1 MAFIGNQPTA
11 VPLTSSQLADG
22 LITTAKL
29 AADAVTSAKIAD
41 STIVNADIASTTINL
56 TQKVTGT
63 LPATNGG
70 TGVASYS
77 AGNILYATNATTL
90 ATLAPGTSGHALTL
104 NGTTPTWS
112 AVGAAAGQV
121 IQVVS
126 ATDTTKRTTTSTSF
140 VTGSNTL
147 TGVITPSATAN
158 KIIVAVVTYASVT
171 DDPQYFLGSVYRT
184 ISGTTVNLAND
195 TSDTGG
201 GYGFIAGR
209 QNYTILIYDSPNTT
223 SEITYQF
230 RFRTNNASY
239 TASFNESINTV
250 GGTPTTRSIIL
261 CMEVKQ

>member
-90 ATLAPGTSGHALTL
+90 AALAPGTSGHALTL

-112 AVGAAAGQV
+112 AVGASAGQV
-121 IQVVS
+121 IQVIS
-126 ATDTTKRTTTSTSF
+126 ASDSTERSSASNSF
-140 VTGSNTL
+140 VTANNTL
-147 TGVITPSATAN
+147 AVTITPSSTAN
-158 KIIVAVVTYASVT
+158 KILIMVDTFLAPGGSGG
-171 DDPQYFLGSVYRT
+171 QYRGTIFRGSTNLGDANTGMAYMST
-184 ISGTTVNLAND
+184 GISGA
-195 TSDTGG
+195 GG
-201 GYGFIAGR
+201 CH
-209 QNYTILIYDSPNTT
+209 IYDSPNTT
-223 SEITYQF
+223 SSITYQF
-230 RFRTNNASY
+230 YFRATQA
-239 TASFNESINTV
+239 NETVYINISNGKSSIT
-250 GGTPTTRSIIL
+250 
-261 CMEVKQ
+261 CMEVKG

>member
-90 ATLAPGTSGHALTL
+90 AALAPGTSGHALTL

-112 AVGAAAGQV
+112 AVGASAGQV
-121 IQVVS
+121 IQVLS
-126 ATDTTKRTTTSTSF
+126 ATDSTQRSTSSQSF
-140 VTGSNTL
+140 VTASNTL
-147 TGVITPSATAN
+147 SVTITPSATAN
-158 KIIVAVVTYASVT
+158 KIFIIITSTGYA
-171 DDPQYFLGSVYRT
+171 D
-184 ISGTTVNLAND
+184 ANEAA
-195 TSDTGG
+195 
-201 GYGFIAGR
+201 F
-209 QNYTILIYDSPNTT
+209 YTIFRDSTDLGATSNKGFALNSNNTGAGVVSTAGMSYLDSPNTT
-223 SEITYQF
+223 SAITYQVYL
-230 RFRTNNASY
+230 RRDNN
-239 TASFNESINTV
+239 TALAYINSTSSKGV
-250 GGTPTTRSIIL
+250 IT
-261 CMEVKQ
+261 CMEIKG

>member
-56 TQKVTGT
+56 TEKVTGT

-90 ATLAPGTSGHALTL
+90 AALAPGTSGHALTL

-112 AVGAAAGQV
+112 AVGASAGQI
-121 IQVVS
+121 IQVKT
-126 ATDTTKRTTTSTSF
+126 ATDQTERSSTSTSF

-147 TGVITPSATAN
+147 SVSITPSATAN
-158 KIIVAVVTYASVT
+158 KIYAIATFNAYT
-171 DDPQYFLGSVYRT
+171 D
-184 ISGTTVNLAND
+184 SGEN
-195 TSDTGG
+195 
-201 GYGFIAGR
+201 Y
-209 QNYTILIYDSPNTT
+209 YTIYRGATNLGNGNNGLGRGTSAGVIMGVISILDSPNTT
-223 SEITYQF
+223 SSITYQVYF
-230 RFRTNNASY
+230 RNNGA
-239 TASFNESINTV
+239 
-250 GGTPTTRSIIL
+250 GTTYLNFQEPKSSLTL
-261 CMEVKQ
+261 FEVKG

>member
-22 LITTAKL
+22 LVTTAKL

-90 ATLAPGTSGHALTL
+90 AALAPGTSGHALTL

-112 AVGAAAGQV
+112 AVGASAGQV
-121 IQVVS
+121 IQVLS
-126 ATDTTKRTTTSTSF
+126 ATDETTRTITSGSF

-147 TGVITPSATAN
+147 SVTITPGASAN
-158 KIIVAVVTYASVT
+158 KFFIVCTGTMQINGGCCFTIYRDATNLGNSNGLQFMEGSGNGDPFAVS
-171 DDPQYFLGSVYRT
+171 
-184 ISGTTVNLAND
+184 
-195 TSDTGG
+195 
-201 GYGFIAGR
+201 
-209 QNYTILIYDSPNTT
+209 ILDSPNTT
-223 SEITYQF
+223 SSITYQLYF
-230 RFRTNNASY
+230 RNTAGAALNLNSPNAQK
-239 TASFNESINTV
+239 NSITV
-250 GGTPTTRSIIL
+250 FEIKG
-261 CMEVKQ
+261 